1 MDGCFPRFKF
11 SKFYWR
17 PNKALLDFQPA
28 TGQLVPQF
36 REGRRHYGWYRD
48 LTLKQGMEVFSYS
61 KSLGFGFSDLF
72 GAGNKQSRVSLEV
85 TQTLSLHFLLFLCVG
100 FLLNL

>member
-1 MDGCFPRFKF
+1 MDGCFPGFKF
-11 SKFYWR
+11 SKFFWG

-36 REGRRHYGWYRD
+36 RKGRRHYGWYRD

-61 KSLGFGFSDLF
+61 KSLGFAFSDLL
-72 GAGNKQSRVSLEV
+72 GRATNRAE
-85 TQTLSLHFLLFLCVG
+85 
-100 FLLNL
+100 